1 MIHVKYISFADDASS
16 WYRSQGVFPYI
27 KHEDL
32 KFTDISSTKIES
44 WVNCLNANILVIQ
57 RPSTEFHLMIIKQ
70 AQQFFMKVI
79 VDFDDDILNIPE
91 HNPAYGIYHPQIKF
105 IKQIIRIAD
114 EVWVSTKSISE
125 SFAPF
130 NRNIHIIPNA
140 HNNFVL
146 KDKKPFNPENK
157 MVVYRGGHTHRFDLY
172 SYREQL
178 VKTAKEN
185 HDWAFMYIGADYN
198 EEFFRANQ
206 EADNKNVSVTNGIP
220 FIQYIAHLRF
230 LNAMVAICPLENTV
244 LNRGKSNICFIEAV
258 YAGSAFFANKKLPEF
273 NLDCILPMSAL
284 GDTLHGN
291 LTTRLKKCNEEA
303 WQYIKKNLFLS
314 EINKL
319 RIERL
324 LK

>member
-220 FIQYIAHLRF
+220 FIQYIAHLGF

-244 LNRGKSNICFIEAV
+244 LNRGKSNICLLENV
-258 YAGSAFFANKKLPEF
+258 YAGSAFFGNTDLPEF
-273 NLDCILPMSAL
+273 DLPFVLKMSQLGKAL
-284 GDTLHGN
+284 SENHIATLRKTH
-291 LTTRLKKCNEEA
+291 EVA
-303 WQYIKKNLFLS
+303 WQYIQDNLFLS
-314 EINKL
+314 KINEQRL
-319 RIERL
+319 ERL
-324 LK
+324 LA